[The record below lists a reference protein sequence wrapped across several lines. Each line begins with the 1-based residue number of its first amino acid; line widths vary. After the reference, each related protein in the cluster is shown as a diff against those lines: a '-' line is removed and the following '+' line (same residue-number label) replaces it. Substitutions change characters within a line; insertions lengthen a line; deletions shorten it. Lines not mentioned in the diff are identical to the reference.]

1 MLTSV
6 INYKYKDNSEIIVN
20 LSNLTTNS
28 VTIQPKL
35 ILCEVQPVT
44 IDHDS
49 INKLSEEIDKDVLDQ
64 VHVDNSDTLN
74 EEQKQK
80 VTELLQKH

>member
-20 LSNLTTNS
+20 LSNLTTNT